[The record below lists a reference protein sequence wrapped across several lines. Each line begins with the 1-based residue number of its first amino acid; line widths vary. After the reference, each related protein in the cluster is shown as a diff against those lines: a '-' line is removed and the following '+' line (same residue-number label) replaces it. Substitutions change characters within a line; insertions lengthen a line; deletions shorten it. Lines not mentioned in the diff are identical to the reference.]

1 MSLIKYYVKYQLT
14 TKTVIIT
21 TMNIYEAIKN
31 FGKQL
36 EYQPEVING
45 DKLGKFERFIFVGMG
60 GSALAPDLL
69 KVSNP
74 ELDILIHRD
83 YGLPNLPDKVLQ
95 NSLIILNSYSGNT
108 EEVLDAF
115 KLALS
120 KNLPMAAISIGGKLL
135 ELARQNSIS
144 YVEMPDW
151 ELEPRLALGLNLKA
165 LLKILGK
172 DKELDMISKVQLPD
186 QEKMGKEL
194 AKNLRGFVPVIYSS
208 RKNGPLAYAWKVKIN
223 ETSKKPSFANV
234 FPELNHNEMAGFHH
248 SEVSKLL
255 SQNFHFIF
263 LKDPADNPK
272 ILKRME
278 VTGKLFQNQKL
289 NVETIELAG
298 DDVFTK
304 IFSSLQ
310 LADWVSYY
318 IAKEYGIDPA
328 DISTIEEF
336 KRLI

>member
-1 MSLIKYYVKYQLT
+1 
-14 TKTVIIT
+14 
-21 TMNIYEAIKN
+21 MNTYEAIKN

-36 EYQPEVING
+36 QYQPELVNEE
-45 DKLGKFERFIFVGMG
+45 KLGKYARFIFVGMG
-60 GSALAPDLL
+60 GSALGPDLL

-74 ELDILIHRD
+74 GLDILIHRD
-83 YGLPNLPDKVLQ
+83 YGLPDLPDKTLQ

-120 KNLPMAAISIGGKLL
+120 KNLSIAAVSIGGKLL
-135 ELARQNSIS
+135 ELARQNSIP

-151 ELEPRLALGLNLKA
+151 GLEPRLALGLSLKA
-165 LLKILGK
+165 LLKVLGQDK
-172 DKELDMISKVQLPD
+172 DLDIISKIQLSD
-186 QEKMGKEL
+186 QEKTGKEL
-194 AKNLRGFVPVIYSS
+194 AKKLRGFVPIVYSS
-208 RKNGPLAYAWKVKIN
+208 RKNDPVAYSWKVKIN
-223 ETSKKPSFANV
+223 ETAKKPSFSNV
-234 FPELNHNEMAGFHH
+234 FPELNHNEMAGFHP

-263 LKDPADNPK
+263 LKDEADDHR

-278 VTGKLFQNQKL
+278 VTAKLFQNQKL
-289 NVETIELAG
+289 NVETIELVG
-298 DDVFTK
+298 DNVFIK

-336 KRLI
+336 KKLL